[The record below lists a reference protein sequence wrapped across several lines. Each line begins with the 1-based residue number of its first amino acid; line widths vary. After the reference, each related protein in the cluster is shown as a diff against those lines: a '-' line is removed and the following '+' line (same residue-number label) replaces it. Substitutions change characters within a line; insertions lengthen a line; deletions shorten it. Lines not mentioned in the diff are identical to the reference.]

1 MKRFQG
7 KTVMVTGAGKNIG
20 KEIAVSFA
28 KEMAEQTA
36 REIEER

>member
-20 KEIAVSFA
+20 KEIAGRQFA
-28 KEMAEQTA
+28 EL
-36 REIEER
+36 